1 MAMELRRAVR
11 GFRLDLCEI
20 SHYFKYLR
28 KRKRRHMSKEQ
39 YMFRQRMRR
48 LALFIAAVVIG
59 VVLVV
64 ALVVL
69 AGGRSL

>member
-1 MAMELRRAVR
+1 
-11 GFRLDLCEI
+11 
-20 SHYFKYLR
+20 
-28 KRKRRHMSKEQ
+28 
-39 YMFRQRMRR
+39 MFRQRMRR